1 MDKTQIVGIIAGT
14 LTSVASIPQLVK
26 IIQKKKVEDIS
37 LGMVLFLILG
47 ISVWVYYGILRNDWP
62 VIITNSFSL
71 LVNITLLVLYKIFK
85 K

>member
-1 MDKTQIVGIIAGT
+1 MDKTQVVGIIAGT
-14 LTSVASIPQLVK
+14 LTSIASIPQLVK

-71 LVNITLLVLYKIFK
+71 LVNITLLILYKVFK

>member
-71 LVNITLLVLYKIFK
+71 LVNITLLILYKVFK

>member
-1 MDKTQIVGIIAGT
+1 MDKTQVVGIIAGT
-14 LTSVASIPQLVK
+14 LTSIASIPQLVK

-37 LGMVLFLILG
+37 LGMVLFLIMG
-47 ISVWVYYGILRNDWP
+47 ISVWVYYGILRSDWP

-71 LVNITLLVLYKIFK
+71 LVNITLLILYKIFK